1 MLFIFWQLK
10 KNKKCGQ
17 KTIKNFDRTLIRI
30 LFVLLL
36 QKTLVSLHIHLVMRS
51 ANLAPFEKGKID
63 DDEPPQQNP
72 QGVSRLSDSI

>member
-1 MLFIFWQLK
+1 MRS
-10 KNKKCGQ
+10 KNH
-17 KTIKNFDRTLIRI
+17 KNYDRTLIRT
-30 LFVLLL
+30 LSVLSL

-72 QGVSRLSDSI
+72 QASAD